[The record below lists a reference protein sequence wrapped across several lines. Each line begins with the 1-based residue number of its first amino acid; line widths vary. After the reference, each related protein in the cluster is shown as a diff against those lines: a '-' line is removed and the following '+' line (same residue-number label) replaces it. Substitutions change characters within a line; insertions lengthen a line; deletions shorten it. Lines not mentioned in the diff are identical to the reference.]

1 MTYQMTVP
9 KVRSIRGTGRSV
21 GNSRNKLGRESMKK
35 QDPLE
40 KAIQL
45 TELKKDFEELT
56 QQILAING
64 ARQYLQQKINAL
76 EAPVG
81 EFADGTEEVSLEK

>member
-1 MTYQMTVP
+1 MAKTTE
-9 KVRSIRGTGRSV
+9 K
-21 GNSRNKLGRESMKK
+21 
-35 QDPLE
+35 DPIE

-64 ARQYLQQKINAL
+64 ARQYLQQKITAL

-81 EFADGTEEVSLEK
+81 EFADGTEEVTIEK